1 MDTSNNRPV
10 RKAII
15 AAAGFGTRFLPQ
27 TKAMPKE
34 MLPIIDKPV
43 IQMIVEEAVAA
54 GVTDII
60 IVTGSTKRAIEDHFD
75 RAVELEDEL
84 RGKGKDELAEQIKQI
99 AEMANFVYVR
109 QKGEPRGNAR
119 PVLNSA
125 HLLGDEPF
133 FVFFAD
139 DFFRSKVPRATQLL
153 EAYHQTGKSVISVI
167 EVKKPDA
174 DKYGMVALGE
184 QLDDKTYRVKELVE
198 KPGEVNT
205 PSNIA
210 SVGGYLLTPDIIPL
224 LEKETVSARGEI
236 ELSEAINELAQQD
249 AVYCRVIDGTY
260 HDTGDKLKYLEA
272 LVDTALEH
280 PEISSDF
287 RNYLENRL
295 K

>member
-1 MDTSNNRPV
+1 MEQLTQKPV
-10 RKAII
+10 RKAVI

-84 RGKGKDELAEQIKQI
+84 RAKGKDNLAEQVKDI
-99 AEMANFVYVR
+99 AEMANFVYIR

-119 PVLNSA
+119 PVLNAA
-125 HLLGDEPF
+125 HLLDNEPF
-133 FVFFAD
+133 YVFFAD
-139 DFFRSKVPRATQLL
+139 DFFRSEVPRAKQLL
-153 EAYHQTGKSVISVI
+153 GAYYQTGKSVISVI
-167 EVKKPDA
+167 EVNKNDA
-174 DKYGMVALGE
+174 DKYGMVELGE
-184 QLDDKTYRVKELVE
+184 QHDEKTYQVKQLVE
-198 KPGEVNT
+198 KPGVENT

-224 LEKETVSARGEI
+224 LEEEKVSARGEV
-236 ELSEAINELAQQD
+236 ELSEAINTLAQDGQ
-249 AVYCRVIDGTY
+249 VYCRKIDGTY

-280 PEISSDF
+280 PAISVEF
-287 RNYLENRL
+287 RNYLEKRL